1 MKWTSP
7 GFPTVVV
14 LRPLYQVF
22 LEGFVVV
29 ISPDVAYPEVDLA
42 AAWVAAD
49 FELVEPS
56 ALYLFVVADVVSVV
70 AEPVVV
76 LFVVVADVVSEVAQL
91 VVAFA
96 ADASVA
102 DVA

>member
-1 MKWTSP
+1 M
-7 GFPTVVV
+7 
-14 LRPLYQVF
+14 
-22 LEGFVVV
+22 
-29 ISPDVAYPEVDLA
+29 ISPDVACPDVELS

-56 ALYLFVVADVVSVV
+56 AVFL
-70 AEPVVV
+70 
-76 LFVVVADVVSEVAQL
+76 VVVADVVSEVAQL

>member
-1 MKWTSP
+1 MKWTST

-22 LEGFVVV
+22 LEGVVVV
-29 ISPDVAYPEVDLA
+29 ISPVVACPEVDLA
-42 AAWVAAD
+42 AAWVAAV
-49 FELVEPS
+49 FELVAS
-56 ALYLFVVADVVSVV
+56 AVFLF
-70 AEPVVV
+70 
-76 LFVVVADVVSEVAQL
+76 VVADVVSEVAQL

>member
-22 LEGFVVV
+22 LDGVVV
-29 ISPDVAYPEVDLA
+29 LISPDVACPEVDLA

-56 ALYLFVVADVVSVV
+56 ALFLF
-70 AEPVVV
+70 
-76 LFVVVADVVSEVAQL
+76 VVADVVSEVAQL

>member
-1 MKWTSP
+1 M
-7 GFPTVVV
+7 
-14 LRPLYQVF
+14 
-22 LEGFVVV
+22 
-29 ISPDVAYPEVDLA
+29 ISPDVACPDFELS

-56 ALYLFVVADVVSVV
+56 AVFL
-70 AEPVVV
+70 
-76 LFVVVADVVSEVAQL
+76 VVVADVVSEAAQL